1 VERSRG
7 QLHGLLLC
15 HSMSAPP
22 IHPHAWITCPCGED
36 PDFDAESAQFSLTL
50 LAELSTAGFEVC
62 LPRKP
67 RIGALLSAELLLSP
81 RAYSAPIVAHVIAVQ
96 KQSDG
101 WLAHCG
107 WVAPM
112 TEGELQALLDAP
124 PE

>member
-1 VERSRG
+1 
-7 QLHGLLLC
+7 
-15 HSMSAPP
+15 MSAPH

-50 LAELSTAGFEVC
+50 LAELSTAGFEIC